1 MEDTQ
6 TADADKQG
14 GHQGQGQGSGRRGA
28 PTGSGPVLEAVG
40 GPDSP
45 EGFRSEGRGAPRRA
59 GILTCRLCG
68 TDTAGGKRKSA

>member
-14 GHQGQGQGSGRRGA
+14 GYQGQGSGRRGS

-40 GPDSP
+40 GPNSP
-45 EGFRSEGRGAPRRA
+45 EGDPSLGRGAPRRA
-59 GILTCRLCG
+59 GILTCRLSG